1 MKKYNEN
8 HPRTIIKAITFRILF
23 TISHIVNAFV
33 VTGSLVAGLKIAG
46 LATIIN
52 TCLFWIHERTWNIL
66 SWNRKDNKKNIFNEG
81 NPRSL
86 SKMISWRIIVTT
98 SNVIIPYFITGS
110 WGQAVL
116 FAGIATVVN
125 MFLFWAHER
134 IWNLFKFGK
143 RLLSV

>member
-8 HPRTIIKAITFRILF
+8 HPRTIVKAITFRILF
-23 TISHIVNAFV
+23 TISHIVNAFI
-33 VTGSLVAGLKIAG
+33 VTSSFITGLKIAG

-52 TCLFWIHERTWNIL
+52 TCLFWIHERIWNIL
-66 SWNRKDNKKNIFNEG
+66 SWNRNDNKKIVFNEG

-86 SKMISWRIIVTT
+86 SKMISWRITVTT
-98 SNVIIPYFITGS
+98 SNVFIPYFITGS

-116 FAGIATVVN
+116 FAGIATIVN
-125 MFLFWAHER
+125 MFLFWTHER

-143 RLLSV
+143 RLLSA

>member
-8 HPRTIIKAITFRILF
+8 HPRTIVKAITFRILF
-23 TISHIVNAFV
+23 TISHIVNAFI
-33 VTGSLVAGLKIAG
+33 VTGSFITGLKIAG

-52 TCLFWIHERTWNIL
+52 TCLFWIHERIWNIL
-66 SWNRKDNKKNIFNEG
+66 SWNRNDNKKIVFNEG

-86 SKMISWRIIVTT
+86 SKMISWRITVTT
-98 SNVIIPYFITGS
+98 SNVFIPYFITGS

-116 FAGIATVVN
+116 FAGIATIVN
-125 MFLFWAHER
+125 MFLFWTHER

-143 RLLSV
+143 RLLSA

>member
-1 MKKYNEN
+1 MKKYNES
-8 HPRTIIKAITFRILF
+8 HPRTIVKAITFRILF
-23 TISHIVNAFV
+23 TISHIVNAFI
-33 VTGSLVAGLKIAG
+33 VTGSFITGLKIAG

-52 TCLFWIHERTWNIL
+52 TCLFWIHERIWNIL
-66 SWNRKDNKKNIFNEG
+66 SWNRNDNKKIVFNEG

-86 SKMISWRIIVTT
+86 SKMISWRITVTT
-98 SNVIIPYFITGS
+98 SNVIIPYFVTGS

-116 FAGIATVVN
+116 FAGIATMVN
-125 MFLFWAHER
+125 MFLFWTHER

>member
-8 HPRTIIKAITFRILF
+8 HPRTIVKAITFRILF
-23 TISHIVNAFV
+23 TISHIVNAFI
-33 VTGSLVAGLKIAG
+33 VTGSFITGLKIAG

-52 TCLFWIHERTWNIL
+52 TCLFWIHERIWNIL
-66 SWNRKDNKKNIFNEG
+66 SWNRNDNKKIVFNEG

-86 SKMISWRIIVTT
+86 SKMISWRITVTT
-98 SNVIIPYFITGS
+98 SNVFIPYFITGS

-116 FAGIATVVN
+116 FAGIATLVN
-125 MFLFWAHER
+125 MFLFWTHER

-143 RLLSV
+143 RLLSA

>member
-1 MKKYNEN
+1 MKKYNES
-8 HPRTIIKAITFRILF
+8 HPRTIVKAITFRIIF
-23 TISHIVNAFV
+23 TISHIVNAFI
-33 VTGSLVAGLKIAG
+33 VTGSFITGLKIAG

-52 TCLFWIHERTWNIL
+52 TCLFWIHERIWNIL
-66 SWNRKDNKKNIFNEG
+66 SWNRNDNKKIVFNEG

-86 SKMISWRIIVTT
+86 SKMISWRITVTT
-98 SNVIIPYFITGS
+98 SNVIIPYFVTGS

-116 FAGIATVVN
+116 FAGIATMVN
-125 MFLFWAHER
+125 MFLFWTRER